1 MGMLSYDS
9 SRDKQEK
16 ERLNKL
22 MEELAA
28 YDEKLNNLALAYID
42 IDLDEGVAV
51 NYAKF
56 EGLVE
61 GV

>member
-1 MGMLSYDS
+1 MLSYDS

>member
-1 MGMLSYDS
+1 MLSSDS
-9 SRDKQEK
+9 SRDKPEK

-61 GV
+61 EV

>member
-1 MGMLSYDS
+1 MLSSDS

-61 GV
+61 GI

>member
-1 MGMLSYDS
+1 MLSSDS
-9 SRDKQEK
+9 SRDKPEK

-51 NYAKF
+51 NYARF
-56 EGLVE
+56 EGLGE